1 MADNNYNQDPGN
13 YNQYQQPGYQQPG
26 YQQPDYQQ
34 YAYQQPPQPNPYG
47 PNPAMKPN
55 TNLVW
60 AILTTLFCCLPFG
73 IVSIVY
79 AAKVDSL
86 WYAGNYAEAQ
96 DASKKAGTWAIVS
109 AASAVGIWII
119 YLIVAVCIAGAAFS
133 LVPFANL

>member
-1 MADNNYNQDPGN
+1 MVIVNIRWD
-13 YNQYQQPGYQQPG
+13 GYCAPI
-26 YQQPDYQQ
+26 
-34 YAYQQPPQPNPYG
+34 
-47 PNPAMKPN
+47 
-55 TNLVW
+55 
-60 AILTTLFCCLPFG
+60 ILQLFKMH
-73 IVSIVY
+73 VY

-86 WYAGNYAEAQ
+86 WYAGNYAAAQ

>member
-26 YQQPDYQQ
+26 YQQ
-34 YAYQQPPQPNPYG
+34 YAYQQPLQPNPYG

-96 DASKKAGTWAIVS
+96 DASKKAGTWAIVF
-109 AASAVGIWII
+109 AASAVGIWIM

>member
-13 YNQYQQPGYQQPG
+13 YNQYQQTGYQQPG
-26 YQQPDYQQ
+26 YQQ
-34 YAYQQPPQPNPYG
+34 YAYQQPSQPNPYG

-86 WYAGNYAEAQ
+86 WYAGNYAAAQ

>member
-13 YNQYQQPGYQQPG
+13 YNQYQQTGYQQPG
-26 YQQPDYQQ
+26 YQQ
-34 YAYQQPPQPNPYG
+34 YAYQQPSQPNPYG

-86 WYAGNYAEAQ
+86 WYAGNYAAAQ

-133 LVPFANL
+133 LVPFVNL

>member
-1 MADNNYNQDPGN
+1 
-13 YNQYQQPGYQQPG
+13 
-26 YQQPDYQQ
+26 
-34 YAYQQPPQPNPYG
+34 
-47 PNPAMKPN
+47 MKPN

-86 WYAGNYAEAQ
+86 WYAGNYAAAQ